1 MVAVQPLYTSE
12 EEYLRLEQ
20 KNRAKHEYVRGKIVA
35 MAGASI
41 YHNLLVTNTVFYLK
55 LQLKGR
61 GCLVF
66 PSDLRVRLPGGTYTY
81 PDVSVVCGTPQQ
93 DDDYPDVLLNPQIV
107 VEVLSPT
114 TEKYDQGEKFAH
126 YRTLDSL
133 QEYVLIHQDT
143 YRIQRYSR
151 QADGEWL
158 FADAFGQAGEV
169 MLKSLNVVLLL
180 ADIYEDVY
188 LSDDDGQPDS

>member
-1 MVAVQPLYTSE
+1 MVAAHPLFTGE
-12 EEYLRLEQ
+12 DDYLRLEQ
-20 KNRAKHEYVRGKIVA
+20 KSQVKHEYVRGRIVA

-41 YHNLLVTNTVFYLK
+41 YHNLLVANTLFQLK

-66 PSDLRVRLPGGTYTY
+66 PSDLRVRLPSGAYTY
-81 PDVSVVCGTPQQ
+81 PDVSVVCATPQQ
-93 DDDYPDVLLNPQIV
+93 DDKHPDILLNPLLV
-107 VEVLSPT
+107 VEVLSPN

-126 YRTLDSL
+126 YRSLDSL

-158 FADAFGQAGEV
+158 FADAFGRAGEV
-169 MLKSLNVVLLL
+169 ALKSLNLVLLL
-180 ADIYEDVY
+180 ADIYED
-188 LSDDDGQPDS
+188 LILPDEDIIPDS